1 MSIIIDVLI
10 IQKNHYL
17 GMQLYFIAYS
27 YMLLINSIPN
37 DKLFD
42 RTNLKALTDKILD
55 VAV

>member
-10 IQKNHYL
+10 IQKNQYL
-17 GMQLYFIAYS
+17 SMQLYFIAYS
-27 YMLLINSIPN
+27 YMLLINSVPN

-42 RTNLKALTDKILD
+42 RTNLKALTDNILN